1 MSVPVI
7 KAICRRIET
16 RMGGGRNAALAA
28 GVSGALW
35 SQYCS
40 GEHPTITIPIH
51 RLLEIA
57 EGDERRAIASLFTG
71 EDEQVT
77 RDLIGET
84 MEASEAMLRVQGTV
98 RLAAADG
105 QITEAEKRRIRAEAL
120 EARAQLDDVIQGVG

>member
-7 KAICRRIET
+7 KAICRRIEA
-16 RMGGGRNAALAA
+16 RMGGGKFAALAA

-40 GEHPTITIPIH
+40 GDHPTITIPVH

-71 EDEQVT
+71 EEDQVT
-77 RDLIGET
+77 RDLMGET

-105 QITEAEKRRIRAEAL
+105 KITEAEKRRIRAEAL